1 MICIS
6 YMCTHVLRGID
17 TVHVPGFTG
26 TCREKYLKQKRNK
39 GIDGIHKAHIF
50 KAHIFKKHTSS
61 KETHLR
67 NTSSKHKSSKT
78 SFSPTKQKS
87 CLQQH
92 YKSECRIY
100 MYVHIHTYRT
110 LYVYYILLYMCVH
123 DKLYSCIN
131 LKYILHVYNV
141 QYHAF

>member
-6 YMCTHVLRGID
+6 YMCTHVPSID

-61 KETHLR
+61 KETHLQ
-67 NTSSKHKSSKT
+67 K
-78 SFSPTKQKS
+78 KQIFKN
-87 CLQQH
+87 
-92 YKSECRIY
+92 
-100 MYVHIHTYRT
+100 
-110 LYVYYILLYMCVH
+110 ILLTNKTKIMFATT
-123 DKLYSCIN
+123 LQIRM
-131 LKYILHVYNV
+131 
-141 QYHAF
+141 

>member
-6 YMCTHVLRGID
+6 YMCTHIHVLRGID

-61 KETHLR
+61 KETHLQKKHIFETHLR
-67 NTSSKHKSSKT
+67 NTNLQKHPSH
-78 SFSPTKQKS
+78 
-87 CLQQH
+87 QQNKNH
-92 YKSECRIY
+92 VCNNTTNQNVEYTC
-100 MYVHIHTYRT
+100 MYTYIHTGPCTYII
-110 LYVYYILLYMCVH
+110 YY
-123 DKLYSCIN
+123 CI
-131 LKYILHVYNV
+131 
-141 QYHAF
+141 